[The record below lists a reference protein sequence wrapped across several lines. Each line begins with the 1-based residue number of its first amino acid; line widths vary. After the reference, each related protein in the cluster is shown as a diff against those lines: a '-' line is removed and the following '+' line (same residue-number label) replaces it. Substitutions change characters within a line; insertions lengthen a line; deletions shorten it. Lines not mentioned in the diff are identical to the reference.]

1 MIQDFQ
7 VSITPVGTH
16 QYLVRT
22 ERLSAGVP
30 LAEEQVVW
38 PIGKWLQQAQS
49 SMKDPLLG
57 VLSGETLGEDGGN
70 LQLPPALG
78 LLRLGHELYQAL
90 FSSSL
95 RDSWVIAQGVAHH
108 RGELLRLRL
117 GLRGEELLR
126 LPWEVMHDGDRSHSG
141 MIYPVTT
148 RANVM
153 FSRYQAKAAMSS
165 SYALPGGLAEEHQVL
180 RVLMVVSSPDDQEQI
195 QLREEVLLL
204 QQELTERSP
213 SSVVKLK
220 VLEQPDRAQLTE
232 ELEQGQYH
240 VLHYAGHSNAGRMGG
255 ELHLVNRQT
264 GLTELMSGQ
273 DLAGLLVNNRVRL
286 VVLNSCRGAYGGS
299 GESADRNLAE
309 VMVGRGV
316 PAVLAMA
323 DNIPDHVALTLTQLF
338 YRNLRQGFPIDL
350 SLSRARQGLI
360 SSFGSD
366 HLYWALPVLY
376 LHPDYDGQLLVDD
389 PRLPACGWL
398 PDGDDM
404 LPDLSFVPSETENGN
419 AGRASVD
426 LQAESKPSL
435 PSSSVESGFGT
446 EETFETLVDDLPAEE
461 HGATMSELL
470 RHLSNELTTVLEA
483 GEAGAV
489 DDAPLDENESQRL
502 APADD
507 TPEGVGGGDRSDV
520 VRSLDSP
527 PDLRR
532 AIEGT
537 PRWKHPWVLGVCLSA
552 AIAVAWV
559 QWSAYQRSAGEPSSP
574 NVSSTSAPLEDDV
587 APAAPAADR
596 GSQANQ
602 DVQVAIAAV
611 QQGDVRQAEQAMTQ
625 LLDDGNYT
633 AISSVFASLP
643 SDLVNDPTLRFLRG
657 RFLWQSTGASTGAI
671 QEVLPL
677 WQGVVNDVPDAVSY
691 RIALGFAYAEAGD
704 WFKASG
710 EWQRV
715 LDDQSADPVLAL
727 AEDAYG
733 GYAQVLPVPSLEDLA
748 GQREMLMVYAG
759 LAIALD
765 ALADQDQVDN
775 PEQAQQAARALR
787 DAIMQQSP
795 VDFQMTS
802 LAEEW
807 LWSEEMIQ
815 RWQSL

>member
-38 PIGKWLQQAQS
+38 PIGKWLKQAQS

-90 FSSSL
+90 FSASL

-153 FSRYQAKAAMSS
+153 FSRYQAKAVMSS
-165 SYALPGGLAEEHQVL
+165 SYSLPGGLAEDYQVL
-180 RVLMVVSSPDDQEQI
+180 RILMVVSSPDDREQI

-316 PAVLAMA
+316 PAVMAMA

-389 PRLPACGWL
+389 PSLSARGWL

-404 LPDLSFVPSETENGN
+404 LPDLSFVPNETENGN
-419 AGRASVD
+419 AEQANID
-426 LQAESKPSL
+426 LQAELKSSL
-435 PSSSVESGFGT
+435 SVESGFGT

-461 HGATMSELL
+461 HGAVMSELL

-483 GEAGAV
+483 GEVRAA
-489 DDAPLDENESQRL
+489 DDVSLDENESRQL
-502 APADD
+502 ALADD
-507 TPEGVGGGDRSDV
+507 APEGVVGGGQSDIR
-520 VRSLDSP
+520 RSLDSP

-532 AIEGT
+532 AIEGI
-537 PRWKHPWVLGVCLSA
+537 PRWHSHPWVLGVCISA

-574 NVSSTSAPLEDDV
+574 NVSSTSTPSEEGGTPEAPSV
-587 APAAPAADR
+587 R

-611 QQGDVRQAEQAMTQ
+611 QAGDVRQAEQAMTQ

-633 AISSVFASLP
+633 AVSSVFASLP

-704 WFKASG
+704 WFKASE

-727 AEDAYG
+727 AEDDYG
-733 GYAQVLPVPSLEDLA
+733 GYAQVLSVPALEDLA
-748 GQREMLMVYAG
+748 GRRELLTVYAG

-765 ALADQDQVDN
+765 ALADQDQVEN
-775 PEQAQQAARALR
+775 SEQAQQAARALR